1 MASVPI
7 LSITGLYSYDTSA
20 HLVDDLLD
28 RSDQNRSHALF
39 LVDHDTL
46 DNINNMFGREA
57 DDAVIAHTT

>member
-1 MASVPI
+1 MALVPI
-7 LSITGLYSYDTSA
+7 LSITGLYFYDTIA

-46 DNINNMFGREA
+46 DNINNMFGR
-57 DDAVIAHTT
+57 

>member
-1 MASVPI
+1 MALVPI
-7 LSITGLYSYDTSA
+7 LSITGLYSYDTIA

-46 DNINNMFGREA
+46 DNINNMFGR
-57 DDAVIAHTT
+57 